1 MENWWKK
8 MKKIAWKIDKKKW
21 VIHIDMENWRENE
34 KNVEFPMINMG
45 SWQIVKNIKD
55 SHWIAWKM
63 DK

>member
-1 MENWWKK
+1 
-8 MKKIAWKIDKKKW
+8 MKKNEKNCLKNWQKKW

-45 SWQIVKNIKD
+45 SWQIVKKIKD
-55 SHWIAWKM
+55 SHWIAWKI